1 MNPHG
6 LKVGQ
11 KVYYVGRYRRGDTQ
25 WLTITKIG
33 RVWAYTDLHVRFRV
47 DDLRMYSD
55 NNSPMGDIY
64 LSKEVYDEAVTRDR
78 LRRLIR
84 DRLDSFREECPDLAT
99 LKSIAELLG
108 MEVTSGP

>member
-64 LSKEVYDEAVTRDR
+64 LSKEAYDDAMASDR
-78 LRRLIR
+78 LRRMIR
-84 DRLDSFREECPDLAT
+84 DRLDVFGRCPDLAT